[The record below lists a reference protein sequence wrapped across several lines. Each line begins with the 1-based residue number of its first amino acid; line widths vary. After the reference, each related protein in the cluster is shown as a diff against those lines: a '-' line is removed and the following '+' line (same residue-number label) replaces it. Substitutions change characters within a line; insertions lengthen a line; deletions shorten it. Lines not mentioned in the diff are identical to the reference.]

1 MKLIAIYIFI
11 FIDIMVKNAGG
22 KNSKK
27 MGRKFVSA
35 PMNKNVR
42 LALEEGEI
50 YASVTKMLG
59 NGMFNAT
66 CTEGRE
72 RLVVMGGKFRGRS
85 KRDNTVKIGSW
96 VIIGER
102 DFESCA
108 KPKHDL
114 LEVYTDNE
122 IQQLKKSKDPIFA
135 KLKTEQDLLGHQIP
149 DDDIAFGSGG
159 GGGCDNNEKFN
170 ELINSVNETDE
181 ENPILKKISD
191 SSTSKPI
198 VMDDG
203 ETVDVDDI

>member
-122 IQQLKKSKDPIFA
+122 IQQLKNNLKALGQDPNM
-135 KLKTEQDLLGHQIP
+135 L
-149 DDDIAFGSGG
+149 SRY
-159 GGGCDNNEKFN
+159 
-170 ELINSVNETDE
+170 
-181 ENPILKKISD
+181 
-191 SSTSKPI
+191 
-198 VMDDG
+198 
-203 ETVDVDDI
+203 

>member
-1 MKLIAIYIFI
+1 
-11 FIDIMVKNAGG
+11 MVKNANGG

-35 PMNKNVR
+35 PMNKKVR

-66 CTEGRE
+66 CTEGKD
-72 RLVVMGGKFRGRS
+72 RLVVMGGKFRGRG
-85 KRDNTVKIGSW
+85 KRDNTVKTGSW

-102 DFESCA
+102 EFESCA

-135 KLKTEQDLLGHQIP
+135 KLKTEQDLLGIQE
-149 DDDIAFGSGG
+149 DDSDVAFGTGG
-159 GGGCDNNEKFN
+159 EGGDHEKYSD
-170 ELINSVNETDE
+170 LVDIVNEIGE
-181 ENPILKKISD
+181 ENPALKNGTD
-191 SSTSKPI
+191 SSTAKPI

>member
-1 MKLIAIYIFI
+1 
-11 FIDIMVKNAGG
+11 
-22 KNSKK
+22 
-27 MGRKFVSA
+27 
-35 PMNKNVR
+35 MNKNVR

-181 ENPILKKISD
+181 ENPTLKKISD